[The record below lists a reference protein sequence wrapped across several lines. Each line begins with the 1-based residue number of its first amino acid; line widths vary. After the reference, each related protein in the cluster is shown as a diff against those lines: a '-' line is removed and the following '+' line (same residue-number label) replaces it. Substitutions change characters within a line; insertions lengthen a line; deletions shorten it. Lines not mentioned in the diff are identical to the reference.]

1 MKKIAALIGSVV
13 LTAAFITAPATFA
26 ASVGNTVI
34 TETNKQ
40 AVSEHQLVMYSD
52 SVIKLVNKE
61 RRNRGL
67 VELKMFP
74 RLSKCAVIRVNETT
88 TYWSHQR
95 RNGKA
100 GLDVFDEQ
108 GLKWSNIAENIAKG
122 SPDPQS
128 VMNGWMN
135 STDHRNSILNPNYRY
150 IGVGCANY
158 EGTFYWTQLFMSS
171 LSEYSYAYLPEKH
184 GELND
189 DGVID
194 AVDAAMVLQE
204 YAAMSSGKSGRLDQY
219 KHARADMNSDEIVD
233 AVDAS
238 IILGIYADNSS
249 R

>member
-1 MKKIAALIGSVV
+1 MKKIAAFIGSVV
-13 LTAAFITAPATFA
+13 LAAAFAAAPAAFA
-26 ASVGNTVI
+26 ASVGNTVRI
-34 TETNKQ
+34 ETNKQ
-40 AVSEHQLVMYSD
+40 AVSEHQIVMYTD

-61 RRNRGL
+61 RRSRGL

-74 RLSKCAVIRVNETT
+74 RLSKCADIRVKETT

-95 RNGKA
+95 RNGKS

-108 GLKWSNIAENIAKG
+108 GLSWSGIAENIAKG
-122 SPDPQS
+122 SPSPES

-171 LSEYSYAYLPEKH
+171 FSEYSYAHLPEKH

-189 DGVID
+189 DGIID
-194 AVDAAMVLQE
+194 AVDAAIALQD
-204 YAAMSSGKSGRLDQY
+204 YAAMSSGKSGKLDQN
-219 KHARADMNSDEIVD
+219 KRARADMNSDEVVD

-238 IILGIYADNSS
+238 IILGIYAENSS

>member
-1 MKKIAALIGSVV
+1 MKKIAAFIGSVV

-26 ASVGNTVI
+26 ASVGNTVRI
-34 TETNKQ
+34 ETQKQ
-40 AVSEHQLVMYSD
+40 AISEHQLVMYSD

-74 RLSKCAVIRVNETT
+74 KLSKCADIRVNETT
-88 TYWSHQR
+88 AYWSHQR
-95 RNGKA
+95 INGKS

-108 GLKWSNIAENIAKG
+108 NLNWSNIAENIAKG
-122 SPDPQS
+122 SPNPES
-128 VMNGWMN
+128 VMSGWMN
-135 STDHRNSILNPNYRY
+135 STAHRDSILNPNYRY

-158 EGTFYWTQLFMSS
+158 NGVFYWTQLFMSS
-171 LSEYSYAYLPEKH
+171 FSEYSYAYLPEKH

-189 DGVID
+189 DGIVD
-194 AVDAAMVLQE
+194 AVDAAMALKD
-204 YAAMSSGKSGRLDQY
+204 YASISSGHSGTLDQN
-219 KHARADMNSDEIVD
+219 KRARADMNSDEVVD
-233 AVDAS
+233 AVDAA